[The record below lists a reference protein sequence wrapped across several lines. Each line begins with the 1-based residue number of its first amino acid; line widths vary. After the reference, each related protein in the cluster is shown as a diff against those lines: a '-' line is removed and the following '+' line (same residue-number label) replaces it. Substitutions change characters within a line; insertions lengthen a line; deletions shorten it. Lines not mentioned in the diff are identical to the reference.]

1 MAKKTTFFCK
11 ECGYETSGWMGK
23 CPGCGMFNT
32 FVEAPS
38 EKAPAKAKTDS
49 PAFTA
54 NQYSWTDSAVT
65 VRLSEAGKENY
76 KRHSTGIPSL
86 DVLLESPA
94 QIGMRASRLKI
105 KRDILVCGET
115 RFEAI
120 AEQLKT
126 HKPCLAIIDSIQTLY
141 SEQVAGTPG
150 GVAQIREVAAGLIRI
165 AKTNNITIIM
175 VGHIAKDGSIAGPK
189 TIEHMVD
196 TVLGFEGDATG
207 GYRIIRSA
215 KNRFGRSNEIC
226 FFEMGETGLIP
237 VDSSKALL
245 VAGRPLNSPGS
256 VLTSTLEGNDAL
268 TIEVQALCTE
278 SVYPNPQRMTS
289 GPERGRVLMLLAVC
303 EKLLKL
309 GLTTKD
315 CFVNVIGGLKVSD
328 PATDLAVCMAA
339 VSSAR
344 GVSARPNTL
353 ILGEVGLSGEIRPVS
368 RILKRCLASA
378 RLGITTV
385 VLPGSS
391 KDALEKE
398 LANASADIFSG
409 NPVPEFIYADNL
421 KEAADIL
428 FS

>member
-1 MAKKTTFFCK
+1 
-11 ECGYETSGWMGK
+11 
-23 CPGCGMFNT
+23 
-32 FVEAPS
+32 
-38 EKAPAKAKTDS
+38 
-49 PAFTA
+49 
-54 NQYSWTDSAVT
+54 
-65 VRLSEAGKENY
+65 
-76 KRHSTGIPSL
+76 
-86 DVLLESPA
+86 
-94 QIGMRASRLKI
+94 
-105 KRDILVCGET
+105 
-115 RFEAI
+115 
-120 AEQLKT
+120 
-126 HKPCLAIIDSIQTLY
+126 
-141 SEQVAGTPG
+141 
-150 GVAQIREVAAGLIRI
+150 
-165 AKTNNITIIM
+165 
-175 VGHIAKDGSIAGPK
+175 
-189 TIEHMVD
+189 
-196 TVLGFEGDATG
+196 
-207 GYRIIRSA
+207 
-215 KNRFGRSNEIC
+215 
-226 FFEMGETGLIP
+226 
-237 VDSSKALL
+237 
-245 VAGRPLNSPGS
+245 
-256 VLTSTLEGNDAL
+256 
-268 TIEVQALCTE
+268 
-278 SVYPNPQRMTS
+278 
-289 GPERGRVLMLLAVC
+289 MLLAVC

>member
-23 CPGCGMFNT
+23 CPACGMFNT

-86 DVLLESPA
+86 DVLFGGGITEGSVTLVAGEPGIGKSTILMQLADSYKADGEILYISGEESPA

-150 GVAQIREVAAGLIRI
+150 GVAQIREVAA
-165 AKTNNITIIM
+165 
-175 VGHIAKDGSIAGPK
+175 
-189 TIEHMVD
+189 
-196 TVLGFEGDATG
+196 
-207 GYRIIRSA
+207 
-215 KNRFGRSNEIC
+215 RFGRSNEIC
-226 FFEMGETGLIP
+226 FFEMGEQGLIP

-309 GLTTKD
+309 GLTSKD

-328 PATDLAVCMAA
+328 PATDLAVCMAT

-344 GVSARPNTL
+344 GVSVRPNTL

-368 RILKRCLASA
+368 RILKRCIASA

-398 LANASADIFSG
+398 LANASAEVFAG